1 MLLEV
6 YVVSIKN
13 ELTFFARSVANI
25 NKPPP
30 IKSNFDEERVNVN
43 AFLTAPK
50 GKRKE
55 TPPHAS
61 HEAGITDMPTVG
73 KNTNKKNT
81 TEQSLNEYREQS
93 CHEFLQTEFQN
104 KVKSQTPTEFIS
116 F

>member
-25 NKPPP
+25 NKPPL

-43 AFLTAPK
+43 AFLTVPK

-73 KNTNKKNT
+73 KNTTKRTLQNNLLMNIENRVAT
-81 TEQSLNEYREQS
+81 NSYR
-93 CHEFLQTEFQN
+93 QN
-104 KVKSQTPTEFIS
+104 SRTN
-116 F
+116 